1 MRLIWGGRAFVR
13 AALYMGALVATR
25 YNPLIQRFYYRLV
38 AAGKPK
44 KLALTACMR
53 KLITIL
59 NPDFRFGCGTVSPGP
74 VAAP

>member
-1 MRLIWGGRAFVR
+1 MRLIWGGRASVR

-25 YNPLIQRFYYRLV
+25 YNSLIQRFYYRLV

-53 KLITIL
+53 KLITIGRI
-59 NPDFRFGCGTVSPGP
+59 PDFPEQCVGKDGL
-74 VAAP
+74 